1 MWKEN
6 YNFHL
11 DLFFNKQTGKGQKG
25 GEKGFHNNVNV
36 LITTELYTNG
46 YTKGE
51 KERNRGP
58 VEKKGKEV
66 QGKEKAQ
73 GEGRRKRAGREK
85 SGGKRKKK
93 VKIVNV

>member
-1 MWKEN
+1 MGE
-6 YNFHL
+6 
-11 DLFFNKQTGKGQKG
+11 GKKG
-25 GEKGFHNNVNV
+25 EEGFHNNVYV

-51 KERNRGP
+51 RERNRGAI
-58 VEKKGKEV
+58 EKKGKGV

-73 GEGRRKRAGREK
+73 GKEEGKGLREK
-85 SGGKRKKK
+85 RGGKRKKK